1 MPIPDYQTIML
12 PLLKLVKAEGPISNQ
27 IAIKKISDQFNL
39 TEEERSELLPS
50 GQQDKITNRVIWAR
64 TYLKKAG
71 LLDSPS
77 RGINVITQ
85 EGIKLLNE
93 NPPLIN
99 VKLLKRYQTFLE
111 FQNLTRNDDSS
122 SKQSSSL
129 IESSEETPEEILESS
144 FLNLK
149 QNLTS
154 ELLTKIKSC
163 SPEFF
168 ERLVVEVLLKMGYG
182 GSRKDAGQ
190 AIGRSGDEG
199 IDGIINEDKLG
210 LDVIYIQAKRWENN
224 VDRPEIQKFAGA
236 LQGKR
241 AKKGIFI
248 TTSKFSPGAV
258 EFAKSV
264 DSKIILISGDQLCEM
279 MWEHG
284 VGVNTQSV
292 YEVKKIDSDF
302 FVE

>member
-1 MPIPDYQTIML
+1 MAIPDYQTIML

-27 IAIKKISDQFNL
+27 SAIEKISDEFKL
-39 TEEERSELLPS
+39 TKEERLELLPS
-50 GQQDKITNRVIWAR
+50 GQQEKITNRVIWAR

-71 LLDSPS
+71 LIDSPS
-77 RGINVITQ
+77 RGINVITE
-85 EGIKLLNE
+85 EGIKLLTE

-99 VKLLKRYQTFLE
+99 VKLLKRYPAFLE
-111 FQNLTRNDDSS
+111 FQNLTKKDNDEVKSASS
-122 SKQSSSL
+122 VEISD
-129 IESSEETPEEILESS
+129 ETPEEVLESS

-149 QNLTS
+149 QNLMS

-241 AKKGIFI
+241 ARKGIFI
-248 TTSKFSPGAV
+248 TTSKFSPGAI
-258 EFAKSV
+258 EFARSV

-279 MWEHG
+279 MWENG
-284 VGVNTQSV
+284 VGVTTHST

>member
-1 MPIPDYQTIML
+1 MAIPDYQTIML

-27 IAIKKISDQFNL
+27 SAIEKISDEFKL
-39 TEEERSELLPS
+39 TKEERLELLPS
-50 GQQDKITNRVIWAR
+50 GQQEKITNRVIWAR

-77 RGINVITQ
+77 RGINVITD
-85 EGIKLLNE
+85 EGIKLLTE

-99 VKLLKRYQTFLE
+99 VKLLKRYPAFLE
-111 FQNLTRNDDSS
+111 FQNLTKKDNDDVKST
-122 SKQSSSL
+122 SL
-129 IESSEETPEEILESS
+129 VEMSDETPEEVLESS

-149 QNLTS
+149 QNLMS

-248 TTSKFSPGAV
+248 TTSKFSPGAI
-258 EFAKSV
+258 EFARSV

-279 MWEHG
+279 MWENG
-284 VGVNTQSV
+284 VGVTTHSS

-302 FVE
+302 FIE